1 MYPDLQ
7 TQDSSRGNGNVAGG
21 KGSDGQQAR
30 SQRQVV
36 PPVDIFED
44 DHGISVLADLPGVSR
59 EQLGV
64 RVDGDS
70 LIIEGNASPMAVP
83 QNMELIYS
91 EAQFPSYR
99 RQFTLSREL
108 DPSRI
113 DAQLKDGML
122 RLTIPKSE
130 DARPRRIDVRAG

>member
-1 MYPDLQ
+1 MNSDLQ
-7 TQDSSRGNGNVAGG
+7 TQGSGRGNGNVASGAN
-21 KGSDGQQAR
+21 GSGRQQ
-30 SQRQVV
+30 QQQQVV

-44 DHGISVLADLPGVSR
+44 DHGITVLADLPGVSR

-122 RLTIPKSE
+122 RLTIPKAE
-130 DARPRRIDVRAG
+130 DARPRRIEVRAG